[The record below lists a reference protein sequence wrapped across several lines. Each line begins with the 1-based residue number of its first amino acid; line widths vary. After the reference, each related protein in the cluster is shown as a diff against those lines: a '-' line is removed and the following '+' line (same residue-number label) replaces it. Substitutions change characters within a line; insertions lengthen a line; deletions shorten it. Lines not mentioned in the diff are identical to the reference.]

1 MSSTIYFDTNL
12 IIDFLKG
19 TLSRADIE
27 PLLNQNIIMISV
39 LVEYELRLG
48 QRLSKSQTIKQLVED
63 FLRSVIIVP
72 LSSEIVGK
80 ASEIQ
85 SKQISLGKR
94 LPLIDLLIG
103 TTSLIHNAKLLS
115 NDKDMQKLAEYGL
128 EVITF

>member
-1 MSSTIYFDTNL
+1 MSSTIHFDTNL